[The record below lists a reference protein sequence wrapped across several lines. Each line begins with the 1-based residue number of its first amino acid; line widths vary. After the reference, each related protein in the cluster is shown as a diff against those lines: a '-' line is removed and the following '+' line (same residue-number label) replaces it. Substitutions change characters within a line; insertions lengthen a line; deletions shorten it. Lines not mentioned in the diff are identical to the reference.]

1 MSKVLKISRSTKKK
15 LTKFEII
22 IWELCE
28 KILEVLTLKPV
39 VIFIENLILNRKFK
53 LQKKF
58 EKKLRQDKKA
68 KIWEKLNPWFGS
80 DTVMTYTALD
90 IHRKLVE
97 EEGYNPKSDDYY
109 KELDK
114 RLYQEFPLKMKRYF
128 SSNN

>member
-53 LQKKF
+53 LQRKF

>member
-39 VIFIENLILNRKFK
+39 VIYIENLILNRKFK
-53 LQKKF
+53 LQRKF

-97 EEGYNPKSDDYY
+97 EEGYNAKSDDYY

>member
-1 MSKVLKISRSTKKK
+1 MSKVLKISSSTKKK

-39 VIFIENLILNRKFK
+39 VIYIENLILNRKFK
-53 LQKKF
+53 LQRKF

-114 RLYQEFPLKMKRYF
+114 RLYHEFPLKMKRYF

>member
-39 VIFIENLILNRKFK
+39 VIYIENLILNRKFK
-53 LQKKF
+53 LQRKF

-97 EEGYNPKSDDYY
+97 EEGYNPKSEDYY

>member
-39 VIFIENLILNRKFK
+39 VIYIENLILNRKFK
-53 LQKKF
+53 LQRKF

-97 EEGYNPKSDDYY
+97 EEGYNVKSDDYY

>member
-39 VIFIENLILNRKFK
+39 VIYIENLILNRKFK
-53 LQKKF
+53 LQRKF

-97 EEGYNPKSDDYY
+97 EEGYNTKSDDYY

>member
-39 VIFIENLILNRKFK
+39 VIYIENLILNRKFK
-53 LQKKF
+53 LQRKF

-97 EEGYNPKSDDYY
+97 EEGYNEKSDDYY

>member
-1 MSKVLKISRSTKKK
+1 MSKVLKISRNTKKK

-39 VIFIENLILNRKFK
+39 VIYIENLILNRKFK
-53 LQKKF
+53 LQRKF

-97 EEGYNPKSDDYY
+97 EEGYNPKSEDYY

>member
-22 IWELCE
+22 ILELCE

-39 VIFIENLILNRKFK
+39 VIYIENLILNRKFK
-53 LQKKF
+53 LQRKF

-97 EEGYNPKSDDYY
+97 EEGYNAKSDDYY
-109 KELDK
+109 KELVK

>member
-39 VIFIENLILNRKFK
+39 VIYIENLILNRKFK
-53 LQKKF
+53 LQRKF

-97 EEGYNPKSDDYY
+97 EEGYNPKTDDYY

>member
-39 VIFIENLILNRKFK
+39 VIYIENLILNRKFK
-53 LQKKF
+53 LQRKF

-128 SSNN
+128 SINN

>member
-1 MSKVLKISRSTKKK
+1 MSKVFKISRGTKKK

-39 VIFIENLILNRKFK
+39 VIYIENLILNRKFK
-53 LQKKF
+53 LQRKF

-97 EEGYNPKSDDYY
+97 EEGYNPKSEDYY

>member
-39 VIFIENLILNRKFK
+39 VIYIENLILNRKFK
-53 LQKKF
+53 LQRKF